1 MPPHPTPLDANTE
14 CSSESLSSD
23 RSIHGQSLLERK
35 NAFLYD
41 PSKAVTFS
49 EYSELRLYNN
59 DKFDQEKKSY
69 TSADIKFFRAKTA
82 LEASRIRRLISKYPL
97 KTGRAVDHAIDL
109 GLIQHEELIGIE
121 HLVSKKAAANL
132 VCERRTH
139 IASVL
144 RAQEIMREEYCN
156 GMDVVILGKVSIL
169 SSSRSAER
177 ARIRA
182 VWSLDDGKLA
192 HVSCRARFETC
203 SNPEILPA
211 HAA

>member
-1 MPPHPTPLDANTE
+1 MRSNPTTVGTNTE

-23 RSIHGQSLLERK
+23 RSNRRK
-35 NAFLYD
+35 
-41 PSKAVTFS
+41 SKDTALHYLTKVVTFS

-156 GMDVVILGKVSIL
+156 GMDVVLLAKVSIL

-192 HVSCRARFETC
+192 HASCRARFKTC

-211 HAA
+211 RAA